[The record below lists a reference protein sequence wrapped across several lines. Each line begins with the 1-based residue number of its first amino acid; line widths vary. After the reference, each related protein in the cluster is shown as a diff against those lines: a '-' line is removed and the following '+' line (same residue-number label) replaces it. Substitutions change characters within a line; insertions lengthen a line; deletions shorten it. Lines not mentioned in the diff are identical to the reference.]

1 MSAMKNNYLKEE
13 VVKVNKKRLG
23 LVCCAFLLAS
33 TLVGCVATGD
43 EQSVEEKV
51 EVTYYKEFT
60 DIDLFQ
66 EVPVMT
72 VANGKTDY
80 VGDMGAGNEVIT
92 VNGSELEEYWEYVSV
107 LEENGFEKYYD
118 NGEEGLKGKVYSA
131 TLTKEDLVITVIQMI
146 KSKVTYIVAEEDI
159 ALTERLFYKDEYVAD
174 NKEGAKTTLHLVELS
189 DFGNSFVIQLKN
201 GHFIV
206 NDGGRAEDLPYLI
219 EYLESLVP
227 QGEKPVIEAWMAS
240 HPHGD
245 HAGTFM
251 GFESNWS
258 YAERIYV
265 EAIYMDEVNNAVA
278 TAQGVTG
285 VQLGVMTGTLKL
297 KTSDGGHPEIY
308 RPQAGQTY
316 YFSDIKVEVMQT
328 MVQVPEKNWYRWT
341 GNINEF
347 STWLMY
353 HIDGQT
359 FLNAGDADF
368 GAMKAIMRTYDEEDF
383 VMDIMAVQHHGIN
396 VHNEFSDFVTVKTL
410 LYPNMGTQ
418 GMYKTGVSWGGSWQA
433 SEDRNEYL
441 QGKALE
447 SISYIDGTQVLT
459 FPYKVG
465 TAKSLGNKRT
475 RVDVSSDESRIQYY

>member
-1 MSAMKNNYLKEE
+1 MS
-13 VVKVNKKRLG
+13 KKRLG
-23 LVCCAFLLAS
+23 MVCCALALAGS
-33 TLVGCVATGD
+33 LVGCVAVKD
-43 EQSVEEKV
+43 EPVVEEKAA
-51 EVTYYKEFT
+51 VTFYKDFT
-60 DIDLFQ
+60 DIELLQ
-66 EVPVMT
+66 EIPVMNI
-72 VANGKTDY
+72 ANGKTDI
-80 VGDMGAGNEVIT
+80 VGDMGAGNEVVTI
-92 VNGSELEEYWEYVSV
+92 NGSELAEYWEYLDV
-107 LEENGFEKYYD
+107 LEESGFEKYYD
-118 NGEEGLKGKVYSA
+118 NGEEGLKGKVY
-131 TLTKEDLVITVIQMI
+131 TTIFTKEDLVVTVIQMI
-146 KSKVTYIVAEEDI
+146 KSKLTYIVVEED
-159 ALTERLFYKDEYVAD
+159 LVLSDRLFYKDEYVKD

-206 NDGGRAEDLPYLI
+206 NDGGREVDLPYLI

-227 QGEKPVIEAWMAS
+227 AGEKPVIEAWMSS

-245 HAGTFM
+245 HVGAFL
-251 GFESNWS
+251 GFEKNRT

-265 EAIYMDEVNNAVA
+265 ESIYMDSLNSTVA
-278 TAQGVTG
+278 TAQGATG
-285 VQLGVMTGTLKL
+285 VQLGVLTGTLKL
-297 KTSDGGHPEIY
+297 HTTDGGHPEVY

-328 MVQVPEKNWYRWT
+328 MLQVPEKNWYRWT
-341 GNINEF
+341 GNVNEF

-353 HIDGQT
+353 TIEEQT

-396 VHNEFSDFVTVKTL
+396 VHNEFSDFITVKTL

>member
-1 MSAMKNNYLKEE
+1 MS
-13 VVKVNKKRLG
+13 KKRLG
-23 LVCCAFLLAS
+23 MVCCALALAGS
-33 TLVGCVATGD
+33 LVGCVAVKD
-43 EQSVEEKV
+43 EPVVEEKAA
-51 EVTYYKEFT
+51 VTFYKEFT
-60 DIDLFQ
+60 DIKLLQ
-66 EVPVMT
+66 EIPVMNI
-72 VANGKTDY
+72 ANGKTDI

-92 VNGSELEEYWEYVSV
+92 INGSELAEYREYLGV
-107 LEENGFEKYYD
+107 LEESGFEKYYD
-118 NGEEGLKGKVYSA
+118 NGEEGLKGKVY
-131 TLTKEDLVITVIQMI
+131 TTIFTKEDLVVTVIQMI
-146 KSKVTYIVAEEDI
+146 KSKLTYIVAEED
-159 ALTERLFYKDEYVAD
+159 LVLSDRLFYKDEYVKD
-174 NKEGAKTTLHLVELS
+174 NKEGAKTTLHMVELS

-206 NDGGRAEDLPYLI
+206 NDGGREDDLPYLI

-227 QGEKPVIEAWMAS
+227 AGEKPVIEAWMSS

-245 HAGTFM
+245 HVGAFL
-251 GFESNWS
+251 GFEKNWT

-265 EAIYMDEVNNAVA
+265 ESIYMDSLNSTVA
-278 TAQGVTG
+278 TAQGATG
-285 VQLGVMTGTLKL
+285 VQLGVLTGTLKL
-297 KTSDGGHPEIY
+297 HTTDGGHPEVY

-328 MVQVPEKNWYRWT
+328 MLQVPEKNWYRWT
-341 GNINEF
+341 GNVNEF

-353 HIDGQT
+353 TIEDQT

-396 VHNEFSDFVTVKTL
+396 VHNEFSDFITVKTL

-475 RVDVSSDESRIQYY
+475 RVNVSSDESRIQYY

>member
-1 MSAMKNNYLKEE
+1 MS
-13 VVKVNKKRLG
+13 KKRLG
-23 LVCCAFLLAS
+23 MVCCALALAGS
-33 TLVGCVATGD
+33 LVGCVAVKD
-43 EQSVEEKV
+43 EPVAEEK
-51 EVTYYKEFT
+51 EAVTYYKEFT
-60 DIDLFQ
+60 DIELFQ
-66 EVPVMT
+66 EIPVMNI
-72 VANGKTDY
+72 ANGKTDF

-92 VNGSELEEYWEYVSV
+92 INGSELAEYWAYLDV
-107 LEENGFEKYYD
+107 LEESGFEKYYD
-118 NGEEGLKGKVYSA
+118 NGEEGLKGKVYTA
-131 TLTKEDLVITVIQMI
+131 IFTKEDLAVTVIQMI
-146 KSKVTYIVAEEDI
+146 KSKLTYIVAEKD
-159 ALTERLFYKDEYVAD
+159 LVLSERLFYKDEYVKE
-174 NKEGAKTTLHLVELS
+174 NKEGAKTTLHMVELS

-206 NDGGRAEDLPYLI
+206 NDGGREDDLPYLI

-227 QGEKPVIEAWMAS
+227 AGEKPVIEAWMSS

-245 HAGTFM
+245 HVGAFL
-251 GFESNWS
+251 GFDKNRT

-265 EAIYMDEVNNAVA
+265 EAIYMDSLNSAVA
-278 TAQGVTG
+278 TAQGATG
-285 VQLGVMTGTLKL
+285 VQLGVLTGTLKL
-297 KTSDGGHPEIY
+297 HTTDGGHPEVY

-328 MVQVPEKNWYRWT
+328 MLQIPEKNWYRWT

-353 HIDGQT
+353 TIEEQT

-396 VHNEFSDFVTVKTL
+396 VHNEFSDFITVKTL

-418 GMYKTGVSWGGSWQA
+418 GMYKTGVSWSASWQA

-441 QGKALE
+441 QEKALE
-447 SISYIDGTQVLT
+447 ALSYIDGTQVLS

-465 TAKSLGNKRT
+465 SAKSLGNHRD
-475 RVDVSSDESRIQYY
+475 RVDVSRDETRIQYY